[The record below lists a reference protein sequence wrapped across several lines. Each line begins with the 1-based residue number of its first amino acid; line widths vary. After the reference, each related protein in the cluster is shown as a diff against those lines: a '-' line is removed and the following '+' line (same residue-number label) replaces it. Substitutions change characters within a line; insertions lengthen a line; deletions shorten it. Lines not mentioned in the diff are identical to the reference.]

1 MKKMLLIS
9 VILNLLGAI
18 AIIFA
23 IQRLGGLQFM
33 YYRLNNQGLAG
44 QYEHRKTLYE
54 MLPESKGKTIFLGD
68 SLTEGCEWAELFQNP
83 DILNRGIAGDQ
94 TEGILKR
101 LKLVLD
107 LQPKQLF
114 LMIGVNDLLFHS
126 PEKIIDNYRKI
137 VEQIHTDSPST
148 RLFLQSCLPVNNEVR
163 NLTIGNEDL
172 QTINQGIQ
180 KIASDYAVPFINLY
194 PDFTD
199 EKGNLNTDFTA
210 DGIHLNGKGY
220 AVWRDKVADLILN

>member
-1 MKKMLLIS
+1 MLIIS
-9 VILNLLGAI
+9 VILNTLG
-18 AIIFA
+18 IIVICFA

-54 MLPESKGKTIFLGD
+54 MLPESKGKIIFLGD
-68 SLTEGCEWAELFQNP
+68 SLTEGCEWAELFQNT

-126 PEKIIDNYRKI
+126 PEKIVVNYRQI
-137 VEQIHTDSPST
+137 VQQIQEQSPST
-148 RLFLQSCLPVNNEVR
+148 QLFLQSCLPINNEVR
-163 NLTIGNEDL
+163 KITIDNQDL
-172 QTINQGIQ
+172 QTINQGIK
-180 KIASDYAVPFINLY
+180 KIATDYGTSFINLY

-199 EKGNLNTDFTA
+199 KKGNLDTDYTA

-220 AVWRDKVADLILN
+220 AVWRNKIAHLITEKQ

>member
-1 MKKMLLIS
+1 MLIIS
-9 VILNLLGAI
+9 ILFNVLGII
-18 AIIFA
+18 AICFA

-54 MLPESKGKTIFLGD
+54 MLPESKGKIIFLGD
-68 SLTEGCEWAELFQNP
+68 SLTEGCEWAELFQNT

-107 LQPKQLF
+107 LQPQKLF

-126 PEKIIDNYRKI
+126 PEKIVDNYQEI
-137 VEQIHTDSPST
+137 VKQIKTASPST
-148 RLFLQSCLPVNNEVR
+148 QLFLQSCLPINNEVR
-163 NLTIGNEDL
+163 NITIDNKDL
-172 QTINQGIQ
+172 QIINQGIK
-180 KIASDYAVPFINLY
+180 KIAEKNAVPYINLY
-194 PDFTD
+194 PDFAD
-199 EKGNLNTDFTA
+199 DRGNLKTDYTA

-220 AVWRDKVADLILN
+220 AVWRTKIEDLVNDE

>member
-1 MKKMLLIS
+1 MLLIS
-9 VILNLLGAI
+9 IALNVLGAI
-18 AIIFA
+18 AICFA

-54 MLPESKGKTIFLGD
+54 MLPESKGKIIFLGD
-68 SLTEGCEWAELFQNP
+68 SLTEGCEWAELFQNTN
-83 DILNRGIAGDQ
+83 ILNRGIAGDQ

-126 PEKIIDNYRKI
+126 PEKIVANYHQI
-137 VEQIHTDSPST
+137 VEQIKTNSPST
-148 RLFLQSCLPVNNEVR
+148 QLFLQSCLPVNNEVR
-163 NLTIGNEDL
+163 TITIDNQDL
-172 QTINQGIQ
+172 QTINQGIE
-180 KIASDYAVPFINLY
+180 KIAGDYAVPFINMY

-199 EKGNLNTDFTA
+199 NRGNLNIDYTA

-220 AVWRDKVADLILN
+220 AVWKSKIAHLITEKQ

>member
-1 MKKMLLIS
+1 
-9 VILNLLGAI
+9 
-18 AIIFA
+18 
-23 IQRLGGLQFM
+23 M

-54 MLPESKGKTIFLGD
+54 MLPESKGKIIFLGD
-68 SLTEGCEWAELFQNP
+68 SLTEGCEWAELLENP
-83 DILNRGIAGDQ
+83 NILNRGISGDQ

-107 LQPKQLF
+107 LHPQQLF

-126 PEKIIDNYRKI
+126 PEKIVANYRQI
-137 VEQIHTDSPST
+137 VEQIQVESPLT
-148 RLFLQSCLPVNNEVR
+148 QLFLQSCLPVNDEVR
-163 NLTIGNEDL
+163 TITIDNKDL
-172 QTINQGIQ
+172 QTINQGIE
-180 KIASDYAVPFINLY
+180 KIATDFAVPFINLY

-199 EKGNLNTDFTA
+199 NRGNLNTDFTA

-220 AVWRDKVADLILN
+220 AVWKGKIARFVNNDEF